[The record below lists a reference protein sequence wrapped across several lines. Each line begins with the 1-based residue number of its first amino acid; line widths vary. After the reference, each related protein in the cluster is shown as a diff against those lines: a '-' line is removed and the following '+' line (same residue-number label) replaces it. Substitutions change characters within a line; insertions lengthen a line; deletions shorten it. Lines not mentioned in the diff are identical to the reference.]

1 MNSSFLL
8 VVGLLWLLGLATD
21 FLGRVT
27 TLPRVTLLLLFGVLL
42 GQDAMGL
49 IPESV
54 IVAFPMITDM
64 ALLLVGFLL
73 GGKISI
79 SDLRDTG
86 KAVFWYSSCAVLFT
100 VAVVFIGLWAVGV
113 HWALALLLAGI
124 ASATDPAATLDVV
137 RQKKSDGPFSRT
149 LLGVVAIDDAWG
161 LIVFSFIISTASLAI
176 GNSNTLDIIMHALH
190 ELGGSALLGVV
201 LGVPMA
207 YLTGRIKPGEPT
219 LVEALGVV
227 FLCGGLADYFQVSF
241 LLSAMVLGAT
251 VSNLALHHD
260 RPFHAIEDIEWPF
273 MILFF
278 ILTGAS
284 LQFANTV
291 DVFGLTA
298 GYVVFR
304 SLGRALSSWPAGFM
318 SNSSVSTQRW
328 MGLALLPQA
337 GVASGMAL
345 LAGQSF
351 PAWQTTLLSITI
363 LSTIIFE
370 IGGPVLTGR
379 ILDKV
384 DRDE

>member
-54 IVAFPMITDM
+54 IGAFPMITDM

-100 VAVVFIGLWAVGV
+100 VAIVFIGLWAVGV

-176 GNSNTLDIIMHALH
+176 GNSNTLDIITHALY
-190 ELGGSALLGVV
+190 ELGGSALLGLV

-291 DVFGLTA
+291 DVLGLTA

-304 SLGRALSSWPAGFM
+304 TLGRALSSWPAGFM